1 MKDLYTVG
9 SRMLVQKMF
18 KGFSLFSIF
27 TTILQ
32 EYPGDTQS
40 ILFLTLIAVILL
52 VNDFTRIR
60 FQNQTKALWY
70 VSFILSNIWAGFLL
84 FKVYCIGTQ
93 IYIIILLVEIIVSTH
108 KIPVYILCLH
118 FSIFTASLIADHTT
132 LKDILSSY
140 LVIISIVYLFR
151 NVLIEKARTQELNQE
166 LQVAN
171 STLQEYSNKIQELTI
186 SQERTRIAQE
196 LHDSLGHYLIALNM
210 NLEYAGTIMDVETDK
225 AKLAIHKSQQLSK
238 ECIVN
243 LRQTVVLL
251 GEERA
256 SKELLQSLHEIFDN
270 FLETNTI
277 QFELDMDQDIEY
289 VDSDI
294 KHCIYKTVQES
305 ITNGIKH
312 GKATHFSIEIHK
324 YPDQISLFIH
334 NNGADCKE
342 IIKSKGILGI
352 EKRIV
357 ALGGKVVFYSGESS
371 GFSVEASIP
380 KIAVNFE
387 GNQEAH
393 SW

>member
-1 MKDLYTVG
+1 MKDLYTAG
-9 SRMLVQKMF
+9 NRMLVQKML

-32 EYPGDTQS
+32 DYPGDTQS
-40 ILFLTLIAVILL
+40 ILFLTLIAVLLL
-52 VNDFTRIR
+52 VNDFTRVK

-70 VSFILSNIWAGFLL
+70 VSFILSNLLAGFLL

-108 KIPVYILCLH
+108 KIPVYVLCLH

-132 LKDILSSY
+132 LRDILSSY
-140 LVIISIVYLFR
+140 LIIISIVYLFR

-166 LQVAN
+166 LQIAN
-171 STLQEYSNKIQELTI
+171 TTLQEYSNKIQELTI

-210 NLEYAGTIMDVETDK
+210 NLEYASTIVDVETDK

-243 LRQTVVLL
+243 LRKTVVLL
-251 GEERA
+251 GDERA

-270 FLETNTI
+270 FLETNKI
-277 QFELDMDQDIEY
+277 QFELNMDEDIEY

-294 KHCIYKTVQES
+294 KNCIYKTVQES

-312 GKATHFSIEIHK
+312 GQATHFSIAIHK
-324 YPDQISLFIH
+324 YSDHISLLVH

-342 IIKSKGILGI
+342 IIKSKGIQGI
-352 EKRIV
+352 ENRIL

-371 GFSVEASIP
+371 GFRVEANIP
-380 KIAVNFE
+380 KITVDFEVNK
-387 GNQEAH
+387 EAH